1 MSDSNL
7 ENTGFFN
14 QVTATLDYKP
24 EVVNTLLGI
33 NSFGLPDKAGLEYEF
48 INTPEGGKIH
58 RFYLTV
64 WALIALTFNMDTA
77 TTTSTVIYSMF
88 ALFCSLTGL
97 ELFTNSDSTKGN
109 KNVNANYYVK

>member
-48 INTPEGGKIH
+48 INNPDVSITH
-58 RFYLTV
+58 RFYLT
-64 WALIALTFNMDTA
+64 D
-77 TTTSTVIYSMF
+77 
-88 ALFCSLTGL
+88 
-97 ELFTNSDSTKGN
+97 ELYNACKDKPSTKN
-109 KNVNANYYVK
+109 WLNRTLKSIDITSKLYSE